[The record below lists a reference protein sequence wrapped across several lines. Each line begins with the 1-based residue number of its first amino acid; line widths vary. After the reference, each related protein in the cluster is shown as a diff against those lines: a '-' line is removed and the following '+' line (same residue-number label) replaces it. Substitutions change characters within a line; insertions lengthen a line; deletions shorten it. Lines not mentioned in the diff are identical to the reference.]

1 MSSYHSSFTYLNK
14 NSKNDLGWLIV
25 NFEPDNGETDSYL
38 SQEQIYA
45 ESYRRSK
52 RLLYG
57 TRYENVS
64 TIKMI
69 VIKCDGKD
77 FTLEECRSAYRWL
90 IGNPRA
96 DWLDL
101 YAGDALQY
109 SFLGTIKDVKPY
121 KLDARTI
128 ALVIYFESTS
138 PWGYSPIQNFSC
150 DFDQILSLNND
161 TLDSESDIV
170 LLNIDSNGVL
180 YNAANSG
187 VLLEISAHGVTSAD
201 NPTVLQI
208 YNRTDDLYEYVYPN
222 IVIVNNNSDYLS
234 IKNITLGEETILT
247 GMSINEK
254 ITLSSGQFII
264 SDIMDKVFGNSF
276 NFVWPRL
283 APGLNE
289 IVIEGSGSGHIDL
302 AYRHPIKIGDCA
314 IDTNIYND
322 DVNCDCPDSDSGSDC
337 GCTINEQDL
346 QEMLAR
352 ILS

>member
-25 NFEPDNGETDSYL
+25 SFSPDNGETESYL

-45 ESYRRSK
+45 ESYRCSK

-57 TRYENVS
+57 TKYDSVPI
-64 TIKMI
+64 IKI
-69 VIKCDGKD
+69 TVIKHNGND

-90 IGNPRA
+90 IGNPKA

-101 YAGDALQY
+101 YAGDTLQY

-121 KLDARTI
+121 KFDARTI
-128 ALVIYFESTS
+128 ALTIYFESTS
-138 PWGYSPIQNFSC
+138 PWGYSPIQNHSC
-150 DFDQILSLNND
+150 DFEQILSADNGI
-161 TLDSESDIV
+161 LDSLSDET
-170 LLNIDSNGVL
+170 LLNVDGNGVL
-180 YNAANSG
+180 YNAASGG
-187 VLLEISAHGVTSAD
+187 VLLQITANDVASVD
-201 NPTVLQI
+201 NSTVLQI

-222 IVIVNNNSDYLS
+222 IVIINNNSDYLS
-234 IKNITLGEETILT
+234 IKNITLDEETILT

-264 SDIMDKVFGNSF
+264 SDISNKIFGNSF

-289 IVIEGSGSGHIDL
+289 IVVGGSGSGHIDF
-302 AYRHPIKIGDCA
+302 AYRYPIKIGDCA
-314 IDTNIYND
+314 IDTSIYND
-322 DVNCDCPDSDSGSDC
+322 DVDCGCADSGSSSDC
-337 GCTINEQDL
+337 TCTINRQDL